1 MIRLMNIQDSNFQYR
16 LFTARDIDRLPTR
29 CQGEPDEIRDRI
41 SRIGASAMMV
51 FDGQKHIGQLQFR
64 PYVPNTVS
72 PAGLYDP
79 LYWMDFQ
86 SYAPSDLSRNTLA
99 LFCYHVGQTDNT
111 QDRDPHYFGKG
122 IGLNL
127 LGNTLEWAES
137 AAFEAVI
144 AKGCP
149 GYRPIIEFMGGMPS
163 DVYRK
168 RGFKIA
174 AVYVDQELK
183 SIVERMNW
191 ECAPDKASE
200 IAVCIRYFS

>member
-1 MIRLMNIQDSNFQYR
+1 MNIQDSNFQYR

-64 PYVPNTVS
+64 PYIPNTVS

>member
-1 MIRLMNIQDSNFQYR
+1 MNMQDSNFQYR
-16 LFTARDIDRLPTR
+16 LFSARDIDRLPTR
-29 CQGEPDEIRDRI
+29 CQGDPDEIRDRI

-86 SYAPSDLSRNTLA
+86 DYATPDLPRNTLA

-122 IGLNL
+122 IGLSL
-127 LGNTLEWAES
+127 LDKTLEWAES
-137 AAFEAVI
+137 AGFEAVI

-168 RGFKIA
+168 KGFKIA
-174 AVYVDQELK
+174 AVYVDQELR

-191 ECAPDKASE
+191 ECAPEKASE
-200 IAVCIRYFS
+200 ISVCIRYFS